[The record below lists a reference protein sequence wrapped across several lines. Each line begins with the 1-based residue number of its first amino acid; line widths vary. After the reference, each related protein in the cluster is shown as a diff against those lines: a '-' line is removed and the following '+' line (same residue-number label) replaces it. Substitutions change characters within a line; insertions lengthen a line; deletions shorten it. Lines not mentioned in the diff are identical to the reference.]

1 MLRHITVSA
10 YFILNCSLYK
20 TLVFYGS
27 AFDLHLQKTFPFY
40 PVWGAIKQLSYYYSP
55 SPLIIPGCTLTLYLI
70 AYWHQAHIQLNKEKI
85 PIFNLLISV
94 HLLVFINYLIHSF

>member
-55 SPLIIPGCTLTLYLI
+55 IIFFTLYLSP
-70 AYWHQAHIQLNKEKI
+70 Y
-85 PIFNLLISV
+85 NLLRTGIK
-94 HLLVFINYLIHSF
+94 HTFN